1 MENLEFHFKGTL
13 MSRNKI
19 VLSFALAGILGAST
33 ALAETDGAF
42 VGVQA
47 GYGGLKLKVESEY
60 KDDAGNVEK
69 EPSQSESASAFRYG
83 FVAGYKQFFTPEFG
97 ARYYASVD
105 LGTNYKKDITDEYG
119 NKSTI
124 KVSSYN
130 IAANADALYNFVS
143 SSDLDFGAFLGLSL
157 GYANHK
163 VKVEA
168 EGANIPDIKPS
179 GFDLGINFGLRTNIA
194 QNHGIELYSRF
205 GVLQQKKEYKETYE
219 GGEDTM
225 TFKVQQPYQVGLRY
239 VFSF

>member
-1 MENLEFHFKGTL
+1 
-13 MSRNKI
+13 MSINKI
-19 VLSFALAGILGAST
+19 ALSFALAGILGAST

-47 GYGGLKLKVESEY
+47 GYGGLKLKIENEHKDTNDASNNESFS
-60 KDDAGNVEK
+60 N
-69 EPSQSESASAFRYG
+69 SHSANGFRYG
-83 FVAGYKQFFTPEFG
+83 FLAGYKQFFTPEFG

-105 LGTNYKKDITDEYG
+105 LGANYKKDIKEYG
-119 NKSTI
+119 EKYTL

-130 IAANADALYNFVS
+130 ITANADALYNFVS

-163 VKVEA
+163 LKVE
-168 EGANIPDIKPS
+168 GDNDIKAN

-205 GVLQQKKEYKETYE
+205 GVLQQKKEIKDTWDDGSDTSTYK
-219 GGEDTM
+219 
-225 TFKVQQPYQVGLRY
+225 FQQPYQVGLRY
-239 VFSF
+239 TFSF

>member
-1 MENLEFHFKGTL
+1 
-13 MSRNKI
+13 MSINKI
-19 VLSFALAGILGAST
+19 AMSFALAGILGAST

-47 GYGGLKLKVESEY
+47 GYGGLKLKVESEF

-69 EPSQSESASAFRYG
+69 YPSQSESASAFRYG

-119 NKSTI
+119 DKTTI

-143 SSDLDFGAFLGLSL
+143 SRDLDFGAFLGLSL

-163 VKVEA
+163 FKGTD
-168 EGANIPDIKPS
+168 GAPDIKPS

-205 GVLQQKKEYKETYE
+205 GVLQQKKEIKETYD
-219 GGEDTM
+219 GGEDT
-225 TFKVQQPYQVGLRY
+225 TTYKAQQPYQVGLRY

>member
-1 MENLEFHFKGTL
+1 

-19 VLSFALAGILGAST
+19 ALSFALAGILGAST

-47 GYGGLKLKVESEY
+47 GYGGLKVKIEREN
-60 KDDAGNVEK
+60 KDANDASNN
-69 EPSQSESASAFRYG
+69 QSETLFNESMGGFRYG
-83 FVAGYKQFFTPEFG
+83 FLAGYKQFFTPEFG

-105 LGTNYKKDITDEYG
+105 LGTDYKKDITEG
-119 NKSTI
+119 GTKTTI

-130 IAANADALYNFVS
+130 IAANADALYNFIS

-163 VKVEA
+163 LK
-168 EGANIPDIKPS
+168 GTDGSPDIKPS

-205 GVLQQKKEYKETYE
+205 GVLQQKKEIKETYDGSE
-219 GGEDTM
+219 VIM
-225 TFKVQQPYQVGLRY
+225 TYKAQQPYQVGLRY

>member
-1 MENLEFHFKGTL
+1 

-19 VLSFALAGILGAST
+19 ALSFALAGILGAST

-47 GYGGLKLKVESEY
+47 GYGTAKFKNENKYNEYNDYTGESKSGEMSGSV
-60 KDDAGNVEK
+60 K
-69 EPSQSESASAFRYG
+69 ASAFRYG

-105 LGTNYKKDITDEYG
+105 LGADYKKDYTDENG
-119 NKSTI
+119 DDTI
-124 KVSSYN
+124 KWSSYN
-130 IAANADALYNFVS
+130 VSANVDALYNFI
-143 SSDLDFGAFLGLSL
+143 SSDELDFGVFAGVSL
-157 GYANHK
+157 GYASHK
-163 VKVEA
+163 LDLTGRDA
-168 EGANIPDIKPS
+168 EPDNVGAS

-205 GVLQQKKEYKETYE
+205 GVLQQKKEISGAFDYNYDGSVIKNSYKITPN
-219 GGEDTM
+219 
-225 TFKVQQPYQVGLRY
+225 FQQLYQVGLRY